1 MLERQARDVRLDLFR
16 GFALLVIFVNH
27 VGGNPLASVTPR
39 NFGPS
44 DAAEIFVFI
53 SGYAVAMAY
62 APLFAERGFMACQAK
77 ALSRCRQ
84 LWLANVATLLVCAA
98 IVGLATFGGSVSMG
112 ESKRLASFALLFEQ
126 PLLALSWHAVLLY
139 LPYAFDILAL
149 YILLMAVAPVYLW
162 LYHRYGGAAFL
173 LPVALYGVAQA
184 APDLVPPNLWSG
196 QWNFHPLAWQIVF
209 FLGLTMAL
217 VGKNESQRLPRSPVL
232 MASLA
237 VLLGMALWKLAA
249 ADAVQARL
257 PDGIVAWLPED
268 GIPLADKDSL
278 GPMRLLHFMALAC
291 AAVLLVPRGAG
302 WLGSAPARVVAVCGR
317 HALPVFCLS
326 VVLAFVGTIILL
338 RAHGPVAVLGVNA
351 GGIATMLLLAAAL
364 ERRRVARRSRPAPAL
379 ARAGAP

>member
-27 VGGNPLASVTPR
+27 VGANPLAKVTPR

-62 APLFAERGFMACQAK
+62 APLFVERGFMACQAK

-84 LWLANVATLLVCAA
+84 LWLANLATLLVCAA
-98 IVGLATFGGSVSMG
+98 IVGLATFGGTVSMD
-112 ESKRLASFALLFEQ
+112 ESHRLASFAPLFEQ
-126 PLLALSWHAVLLY
+126 PLLALSWHVVLLY

-149 YILLMAVAPVYLW
+149 YILLMAAAPAYLW
-162 LYHRYGGAAFL
+162 LYHRYGVAAFF

-184 APDLVPPNLWSG
+184 APDLVPANLWG
-196 QWNFHPLAWQIVF
+196 GRWNFHPLAWQIVF

-217 VGKNESQRLPRSPVL
+217 SGRSDERRLPRLPVL
-232 MASLA
+232 VASLA

-249 ADAVQARL
+249 ADAFQARL
-257 PDGIVAWLPED
+257 PDGIAAWLPQD
-268 GIPLADKDSL
+268 GIPLIDKDSL
-278 GPMRLLHFMALAC
+278 GPMRLLHFLALAW

-302 WLGSAPARVVAVCGR
+302 WLGAAPARAVAVCGR
-317 HALPVFCLS
+317 HALPVFCFSLA
-326 VVLAFVGTIILL
+326 LAFVGTIILL
-338 RAHGPVAVLGVNA
+338 RAHGPVAILGVNL
-351 GGIATMLLLAAAL
+351 GGVAAMLLLAAGL

-379 ARAGAP
+379 ARAEAP